1 MQGCQACALE
11 RRFGSPLHCPGCRR
25 LLAAANGDSL
35 SPHRETRPATF
46 LTGLCD
52 GHGYARAIQ
61 IQLQPAAAAPL
72 LEKLELF
79 RNKIQLWLHGAMH
92 VYLSGETEVL
102 VLITFDVA
110 ADAADLEKEKV
121 ISRAW
126 NRLSYLFAAPPNV
139 LGSGPILWCAST
151 PQGSC
156 THTGHNT
163 ATLSLFLSLPGAVP
177 SRSFGEDPGR
187 HAPARIR
194 VEVRAYL
201 LTVTRP
207 LNPVHTVFDSYLLN
221 IWTRAFDV
229 LWMFYG

>member
-121 ISRAW
+121 ISQAW
-126 NRLSYLFAAPPNV
+126 NRLSYL
-139 LGSGPILWCAST
+139 CAST

-187 HAPARIR
+187 RAPARLR

-229 LWMFYG
+229 LWMLYG